1 MAVFITHNISIEES
15 EFILSATR
23 SQGAGGQHVNK
34 VATAIYLR
42 FDINQ
47 SSLPDKIKEKLLSSN
62 DSRITSDGVL
72 VIRAQNHRTQ
82 EQNKRDAIKRLVDV
96 IKEST
101 YEKPIRKPTKPSR
114 TSQRK
119 RMDSKT
125 KSGQQKQL
133 RKKIDI

>member
-15 EFILSATR
+15 EFNLSATR

-62 DSRITSDGVL
+62 DSRITSDGIL
-72 VIRAQNHRTQ
+72 VIRAQSHRTQ
-82 EQNKRDAIKRLVDV
+82 EQNKRDAIKRLAEV

-101 YEKPIRKPTKPSR
+101 YVKPLRKPTKPSR
-114 TSQRK
+114 SSQRK

>member
-1 MAVFITHNISIEES
+1 MAVFINQEISIDES
-15 EFILSATR
+15 EFSLSATR
-23 SQGAGGQHVNK
+23 AQGAGGQHVNK

-42 FDINQ
+42 FDIKQ
-47 SSLPDKIKEKLLSSN
+47 SSLPDKIKSKLLASN

-82 EQNKRDAIKRLVDV
+82 EQNKRDAIQRLAEV

-101 YEKPIRKPTKPSR
+101 YEKPVRRPTKPSR
-114 TSQRK
+114 SSQRK

-125 KSGQQKQL
+125 KSGIQKQL
-133 RKKIDI
+133 RKKIDM

>member
-1 MAVFITHNISIEES
+1 MAIFVKHDISIDES
-15 EFILSATR
+15 EFSLSATR
-23 SQGAGGQHVNK
+23 AQGAGGQHVNK

-42 FDINQ
+42 FDIRQ
-47 SSLPDKIKEKLLSSN
+47 SSLPDKVKSKLIASN

-82 EQNKRDAIKRLVDV
+82 EQNKRDAIQRLAEV

-101 YEKPIRKPTKPSR
+101 YEKPVRKPTKPSR
-114 TSQRK
+114 SSQRK

-125 KSGQQKQL
+125 KSGIQKQL
-133 RKKIDI
+133 RKKIDM